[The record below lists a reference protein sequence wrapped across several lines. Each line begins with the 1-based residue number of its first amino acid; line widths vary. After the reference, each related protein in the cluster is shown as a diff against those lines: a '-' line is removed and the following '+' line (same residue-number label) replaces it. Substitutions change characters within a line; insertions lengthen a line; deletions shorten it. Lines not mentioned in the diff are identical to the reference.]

1 MSGTWY
7 GLRWNSKIKIFVHG
21 HTYPYIWGWRL
32 GPLWGMPTQL
42 FCLICVLHWKWPP
55 LNWWPNTLFE
65 FSVLTS
71 PPNKEFC
78 IHWCRDD
85 TTEIRKHKLIW
96 DWWNQCTG
104 FALRSSNNH
113 HRWIAPTNCLHRCF
127 MHSVRG
133 LQVICLKR

>member
-1 MSGTWY
+1 MVWDGIQKLKFLSTG
-7 GLRWNSKIKIFVHG
+7 
-21 HTYPYIWGWRL
+21 TYPYIWGWRL

-42 FCLICVLHWKWPP
+42 FCLICVLHWTRSP
-55 LNWWPNTLFE
+55 LNCWPNTLFE
-65 FSVLTS
+65 FWVLTS

-78 IHWCRDD
+78 IHWCGDD
-85 TTEIRKHKLIW
+85 TTEIQKHKRIW

-104 FALRSSNNH
+104 FALWSSKNH

-127 MHSVRG
+127 MHSVRS